1 MAHKRTPIVNSEDYY
16 SELILLI
23 KLNLYSHEYLQIVV
37 MMMITGANPLNLTVV
52 AAGAATHIATL
63 GAGRGNQSHEPSHKV
78 HEHAESSLEEVDVK
92 HVPSTRLIVSTA
104 HLIASHVVVTLATEQ
119 TRPGT
124 HGVRYDLVLIDVD
137 IELKE
142 ILP

>member
-1 MAHKRTPIVNSEDYY
+1 MAHKRTPIVSSEDY

-37 MMMITGANPLNLTVV
+37 MMMITGANSLNLTVV

-124 HGVRYDLVLIDVD
+124 HGVRYDLLLIDVD